1 MNIHPHTSVQVL
13 AKKITLLAVSL
24 MITTFCFAQ
33 NTLKSPNEFLP
44 TDFGKH
50 FTPHHLLVDYYEYV
64 AANSDRVTL
73 QQYGWTN
80 QKRPLMVAVISS
92 PENIK
97 NIDAI
102 RKNNLVK
109 TGMIGTEEKSTSVK
123 DKSVIWISYGV
134 HGNEAGASES
144 SISTLFE
151 LANPTNKESAAWL
164 ENTVVIID
172 PCINP
177 DGYSRYTHWNWN
189 VGTKVPNPEHEAIE
203 HDEPWPGGRT
213 NHYMF
218 DLNRDWAWQTQI
230 ESQQRMKVYHTWMPH
245 VHVDVHE
252 QYPENPY
259 YFAPAAQPYH
269 QHITKW
275 QSDFQTEIGKNHVK
289 HFDKESWLYFTR
301 EIFDLFY
308 PSYGDTY
315 PTFNGAIGM
324 TYEQAGHSLAGRAI
338 LLETGDTL
346 TLADRI
352 AHHTMTSLSTVEMGS
367 KNVDRIVENF
377 EKYFKISSENPDGDY
392 RSFVIRG
399 SNPQGKLSEL
409 CKLLDR
415 NKVRYG
421 LAGKKSKGLNA
432 YDYKTGKET
441 NIDINADDIVIN
453 IWQPQSVLT
462 KVLFEPEPFLIDSL
476 TYDITAWSMPHAYGL
491 DAFALKQKVSA
502 SSEYKTENLADLDIS
517 KQAYA
522 FIAPWESMD
531 NARFLSAIL
540 KKGINVRTS
549 HEPFS
554 IGGRDYKSGTLVIN
568 RGDNRIYTGK
578 LDEDIKAAAKA
589 SNQEV
594 IPSTTGYV
602 DYGHDFGA
610 DALKLVK
617 APKILVL
624 SGEETSSNST
634 GQVWHY
640 FEDALNYPITLMPA
654 GKLSMRKLNEYNLL
668 ILPEG
673 YYKGFSDSMLKELRT
688 WVSRGGRVIGIG
700 NAISVFD
707 GKEGFNLERYA
718 SESEKDAAKKQPKIS
733 DRLVPFAG
741 QERRA
746 ISQQMPG
753 AIFRLK
759 MDNTHP
765 LGFGFSDYY
774 FSLKTSG
781 RNYQFLKNTW
791 NVGYIDDDVFYLGF
805 AGSKVVKRM
814 KGTTVFGVEKI
825 GSGSVVYMVDNP
837 LFRGFWEQ
845 GKFLFSNAVFFQ

>member
-1 MNIHPHTSVQVL
+1 MNIRFQRSVQVVV
-13 AKKITLLAVSL
+13 KKIIVLTATMVFSV
-24 MITTFCFAQ
+24 FCFAQ
-33 NTLKSPNEFLP
+33 NTLKAPTEFLP

-50 FTPHHLLVDYYEYV
+50 FTPHHLLVDYYEHV
-64 AANSDRVTL
+64 AANSNRVTI

-92 PENIK
+92 EENIQ
-97 NIDAI
+97 NIEAI

-109 TGMIGTEEKSTSVK
+109 TGMIDDKEKSKAVK
-123 DKSVIWISYGV
+123 DKSVIWVSYGV

-144 SISTLFE
+144 SIATLFA
-151 LANPTNKESAAWL
+151 LADPNNKESASWL

-189 VGTKVPNPEHEAIE
+189 VGNKIPNPEREAIE

-230 ESQQRMKVYHTWMPH
+230 ESQQRMEVYHQWMPH

-252 QYPENPY
+252 QYPNNPY

-275 QSDFQTEIGKNHVK
+275 QSDFQTEIGENHVK

-324 TYEQAGHSLAGRAI
+324 TYEQAGHGLAGRAI
-338 LLETGDTL
+338 LIETGDTL

-352 AHHTMTSLSTVEMGS
+352 AHHTTTSLSTVEMGS
-367 KNVDRIVENF
+367 KNSDRLIENF

-392 RSFVIRG
+392 RSFVIRA
-399 SNPQGKLSEL
+399 SNPQGKLNEL

-415 NKVRYG
+415 NKIQYG
-421 LAGKKSKGLNA
+421 MAGKKSRGLS
-432 YDYKTGKET
+432 YDYKTGKE
-441 NIDINADDIVIN
+441 IDIEIKADDLVVN

-476 TYDITAWSMPHAYGL
+476 TYDITAWSLPHAYGL
-491 DAFALKQKVSA
+491 DAFALKRKVEIGAAYEKGSVV
-502 SSEYKTENLADLDIS
+502 ELDI
-517 KQAYA
+517 KEKAYA
-522 FIAPWESMD
+522 FIAPWESME
-531 NARFLSAIL
+531 NARFLSKIL
-540 KKGINVRTS
+540 KKGINIRTA

-554 IGGRDYKSGTLVIN
+554 IGGREYKSGTLVIN
-568 RGDNRIYTGK
+568 RGDNRHYPGE
-578 LDEDIKAAAKA
+578 LDEDVKAAASA
-589 SNQEV
+589 TNQEV
-594 IPSTTGYV
+594 IPSATGYV
-602 DYGHDFGA
+602 TSGHDFGA
-610 DALKLVK
+610 GALRLVK

-634 GQVWHY
+634 GQIWHY
-640 FEDALNYPITLMPA
+640 FEDALDYPVTLMPA
-654 GKLSMRKLNEYNLL
+654 AKLNALKLNEYNLL

-673 YYKGFSDSMLKELRT
+673 YYRKFTEDLLKEVRS
-688 WVSRGGRVIGIG
+688 WISRGGRVIGIG
-700 NAISVFD
+700 NALSVFN
-707 GKEGFNLERYA
+707 GKPGFNLERY
-718 SESEKDAAKKQPKIS
+718 SSDSEKGAANPTPKLS
-733 DRLVPFAG
+733 DRLVPYAG

-781 RNYQFLKNTW
+781 RSYQFLKNTW
-791 NVGYIDDDVFYLGF
+791 NVGYIDNDVFYLGF
-805 AGSKVVKRM
+805 AGSEALKRM

-825 GSGSVVYMVDNP
+825 GRGSVVYMVDNP